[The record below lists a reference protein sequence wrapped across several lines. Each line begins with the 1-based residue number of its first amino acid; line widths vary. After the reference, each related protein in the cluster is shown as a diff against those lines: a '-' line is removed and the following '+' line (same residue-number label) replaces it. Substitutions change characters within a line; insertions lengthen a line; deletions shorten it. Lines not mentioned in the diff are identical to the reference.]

1 MSGVGAGSRSRCRLH
16 WFSRDPERKGGAFG
30 VSEIPG
36 AAFRSHLTGALVR
49 PRHRASYLL
58 GVRGSLPCAP
68 VAALLSFVSIHS
80 WSSGLSTR
88 LDDCTRRSSVRVF
101 IHNIKVS
108 FISEF
113 LPATVRVEF
122 LKAYVTLLQT
132 TRKMAL
138 SLTPSPLRAL
148 APGRAMEGQAGTAS
162 APAPPRRSTRCP
174 CVMRSG
180 FPPSDEDEGGGAR
193 DCHG

>member
-88 LDDCTRRSSVRVF
+88 LDDCTRRSVRVF
-101 IHNIKVS
+101 IRHKVS

-113 LPATVRVEF
+113 LPASVRVNGF
-122 LKAYVTLLQT
+122 LYIRVNVRYRYFVRFVRVIRVPACARVS
-132 TRKMAL
+132 RV
-138 SLTPSPLRAL
+138 SRVCPGSPRCLFT
-148 APGRAMEGQAGTAS
+148 GTY
-162 APAPPRRSTRCP
+162 
-174 CVMRSG
+174 
-180 FPPSDEDEGGGAR
+180 
-193 DCHG
+193 

>member
-1 MSGVGAGSRSRCRLH
+1 MH
-16 WFSRDPERKGGAFG
+16 
-30 VSEIPG
+30 
-36 AAFRSHLTGALVR
+36 VR
-49 PRHRASYLL
+49 PIWAADTIEATNIPKPLFTPLPPHARHSSRNRARASE
-58 GVRGSLPCAP
+58 RARAESLQY
-68 VAALLSFVSIHS
+68 
-80 WSSGLSTR
+80 STV
-88 LDDCTRRSSVRVF
+88 L
-101 IHNIKVS
+101 
-108 FISEF
+108 
-113 LPATVRVEF
+113 
-122 LKAYVTLLQT
+122 LKAHVTLLQT